1 MKLNVFLVAFFAA
14 VLIGEAA
21 NFQLPQPGPGGDM
34 TLTQALKN
42 RRTVREYELREL
54 NQSELASLLWA
65 ACGVNRADGR
75 RTAPT
80 GRNVQDIDV
89 YVMCAAGVSRYD
101 AAAHGL
107 VLVNPG
113 DHRAV
118 AGRQAFASL
127 APVNLFYVQDTTRAM
142 TADAKNMARH
152 GGIHAGA
159 IMQNVYLH
167 CAAQGLGTVVRDNI
181 DRDALAK
188 VLKLKPTQQIV
199 IAQSVGARRADGLIG
214 EEAARRAALV
224 AAGLGV
230 GAVRRFSCGLDRTGG
245 VAVYEV
251 AFTHDGSE
259 YAYAVDARTGA
270 VRGGKK
276 TSGD

>member
-1 MKLNVFLVAFFAA
+1 MKKSMIAESVASAFTAMADAVPLPPPVRTGGLPVADALAA
-14 VLIGEAA
+14 RRSVRDYD
-21 NFQLPQPGPGGDM
+21 PRD
-34 TLTQALKN
+34 LT
-42 RRTVREYELREL
+42 TDEL
-54 NQSELASLLWA
+54 SSLLWA
-65 ACGVNRADGR
+65 AAGVNRPDGR

-80 GRNVQDIDV
+80 GLNVQDIDV

-118 AGRQAFASL
+118 AGCQAFASL

-142 TADAKNMARH
+142 KADAKNMARH

-188 VLKLKPTQQIV
+188 VLKLKPPQQIV

-214 EEAARRAALV
+214 EEAARRAALA

-230 GAVRRFSCGLDRTGG
+230 GAVRRISCELDRAGG

-259 YAYAVDARTGA
+259 CAYAVDARTGA

>member
-1 MKLNVFLVAFFAA
+1 MVAVSVASAFTAMADAITLPPPVRTGGMPVADALAA
-14 VLIGEAA
+14 RRSVRDYD
-21 NFQLPQPGPGGDM
+21 PRD
-34 TLTQALKN
+34 LT
-42 RRTVREYELREL
+42 TDEL
-54 NQSELASLLWA
+54 SSLLWA
-65 ACGVNRADGR
+65 AVGVNRPDGR

-80 GRNVQDIDV
+80 GLNVQDIDV

-101 AAAHGL
+101 AAAHRL

-142 TADAKNMARH
+142 KADAQNMARH

-188 VLKLKPTQQIV
+188 VLKLKPTQKIV

-214 EEAARRAALV
+214 EEAARRAALA

-230 GAVRRFSCGLDRTGG
+230 GAVRHISCELEKADG

-251 AFTHDGSE
+251 AFVHDGSE

-270 VRGGKK
+270 ARGGKK